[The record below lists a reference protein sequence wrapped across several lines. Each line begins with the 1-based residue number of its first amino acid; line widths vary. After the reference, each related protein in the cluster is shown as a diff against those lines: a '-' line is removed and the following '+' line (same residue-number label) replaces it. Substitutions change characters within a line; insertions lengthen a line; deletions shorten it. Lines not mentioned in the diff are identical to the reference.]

1 MRVGAHILA
10 LVRERE
16 PSELCLNALWVFNTK
31 RSFEWV
37 DDNSFDLILCYRVV
51 YENTNV
57 FEQKNKQTNNT
68 RICKDKAEGHKWYFC

>member
-10 LVRERE
+10 LVRERV

-37 DDNSFDLILCYRVV
+37 DGNSFDLILCYRVV
-51 YENTNV
+51 
-57 FEQKNKQTNNT
+57 EQKNKQTNNT